1 MKVLYDTSV
10 LVAGLVE
17 AHPLHNRVFP
27 WIKQAVAREH
37 KALIS
42 AHSYAELYS
51 VLTSLPVRPRIA
63 PSAAWQIINGT
74 ITPSF
79 EVVALTADQYKT
91 AVQAMAAAGL
101 SGGAVYDAVIV
112 AAARAAKADRLL
124 TLNPADFKRIDP
136 AFAAKVIEP

>member
-17 AHPLHNRVFP
+17 AHPLHARAFP

-42 AHSYAELYS
+42 AHSYAELYRE
-51 VLTSLPVRPRIA
+51 LTRQPVRPRIA
-63 PSAAWQIINGT
+63 PSAAWQIISGT
-74 ITPSF
+74 ITPNF
-79 EVVALTADQYKT
+79 EVVALTADLYRSAIQS
-91 AVQAMAAAGL
+91 MAAAGL
-101 SGGAVYDAVIV
+101 SGGAVYDAVIM

-124 TLNPADFKRIDP
+124 TLNPADFRRIDP